1 MPIDFGAFMEAFTPQ
16 MRGALK
22 SRWGEGGESAEEK
35 KKAALQKALL
45 EIGTKTAEGG
55 GLRVYQED
63 DPTTMTPGATVLR
76 EEFGPGA
83 LDMWSGLSDVNR
95 QKNEQ
100 EQAKADAE
108 LKRTNAEQQL
118 KVFDKTVKAFDYL
131 EKIDKQ
137 EGASPD
143 AKKELRKTFLA
154 AAKMSGIDLSQHEF
168 DNIAQL
174 KEAWQVE
181 QGNKISELFQAWKED
196 RTTLNESVFL
206 AMLSRAKGVVDTEV
220 WKTAYNL
227 ANQEKKIASAAY
239 KPGRIVKRGK
249 AGGGEEQA
257 TVTGVDEKGMPVFS
271 EWADVSKPQQK
282 PIEQRYVDTLTKMEN
297 PQTKKPYTEP
307 EAIEKYRRLNNRSE
321 KPEYTPKEALTRIST
336 IDATIARIKSSGTID
351 TQMAI
356 KNPLLAALVDT
367 KDPEAVKQA
376 IASLE
381 SEKEYVAK
389 FAPKGAQK
397 PSKSPAPAAKK
408 PLDEETAMKILKEA
422 GGDKEKARAIAKQRG
437 FSF

>member
-1 MPIDFGAFMEAFTPQ
+1 M
-16 MRGALK
+16 
-22 SRWGEGGESAEEK
+22 
-35 KKAALQKALL
+35 
-45 EIGTKTAEGG
+45 
-55 GLRVYQED
+55 
-63 DPTTMTPGATVLR
+63 
-76 EEFGPGA
+76 
-83 LDMWSGLSDVNR
+83 
-95 QKNEQ
+95 
-100 EQAKADAE
+100 
-108 LKRTNAEQQL
+108 
-118 KVFDKTVKAFDYL
+118 
-131 EKIDKQ
+131 
-137 EGASPD
+137 
-143 AKKELRKTFLA
+143 
-154 AAKMSGIDLSQHEF
+154 
-168 DNIAQL
+168 
-174 KEAWQVE
+174 
-181 QGNKISELFQAWKED
+181 
-196 RTTLNESVFL
+196 
-206 AMLSRAKGVVDTEV
+206 
-220 WKTAYNL
+220 
-227 ANQEKKIASAAY
+227 
-239 KPGRIVKRGK
+239 
-249 AGGGEEQA
+249 
-257 TVTGVDEKGMPVFS
+257 FS